1 MRGIL
6 ALIVLAAVLALP
18 AAALASFPYG
28 AQDAHGNY
36 YLPADAPRPDDL
48 SGDRVWM
55 YASTPAPG
63 SPLTADKRELNG
75 VRGASVVDADGSA
88 PQAWATTTGRPDVTI
103 AILDSGVMWNNL
115 GKPLNDVRLK
125 TRISTGET
133 PLPRADGDTST
144 DSLVPDCAGLRARE
158 GRRDLNGDG
167 VFNILDYACDARVD
181 PAPPNGV
188 GPSVNAKPL
197 LDPEDV
203 LIAFSDGTDADNN
216 GYVD

>member
-48 SGDRVWM
+48 SGDKVWM
-55 YASTPAPG
+55 YASTAAPG

-75 VRGASVVDADGSA
+75 VRGASIVDADTSA

-103 AILDSGVMWNNL
+103 AVLDSGIMWNNL
-115 GKPLNDVRLK
+115 GKPLNDVRLHVRLNK
-125 TRISTGET
+125 GET
-133 PLPRADGDTST
+133 PVPVDDRASST
-144 DSLVPDCAGLRARE
+144 DDLVPDCGALAARAGQ
-158 GRRDLNGDG
+158 RDLNGDG
-167 VFNILDYACDARVD
+167 VFNILDYACDSRVAPD
-181 PAPPNGV
+181 PAHGV
-188 GPSVNAKPL
+188 GPTVNGKPV

-203 LIAFSDGTDADNN
+203 IIAFSNQDDHDGN
-216 GYVD
+216 GYV